1 MLAQGDIRFGALES
15 IADESIDSCVTDPPY
30 GLTNIVRDVKKC
42 RDCARALGGADGK
55 LDRCPRC
62 GGELYYQ
69 RSQAKGGGFMGKDWD
84 GSGVSFSPDTW
95 AEVSRVLKP
104 GAYLLAFGGT
114 RTFHRMTVAIEDA
127 GFEIRDCLCWL
138 YAVGFPKS
146 RDISK
151 AIDEEAGAE
160 RTEVVGTRHRNVKPF
175 DDNNG
180 WNANNTTGS
189 HEYTAPATPEAKQWD
204 GWGTALKPAW
214 EPIILARKPLAA
226 KTVASNVLQYGTGA
240 INVDGCRLGN
250 AGYTS
255 GGKNR
260 SVAFGMNGLTD
271 EKQPRNDGSAGRW
284 PANLLLDE
292 EAGAMLDEQSGERK
306 SGRRDSDKRTK
317 MLRGNIAP
325 DASNGTHYDDSGGA
339 SRFFYSAKVSQA
351 ERNAGLTE
359 NNPHPTV
366 KPISLMRWLVRLV
379 TQPGGIVLDPFMGS
393 GTTGIAAALEQMQF
407 EGRDLNPE
415 YVEIA
420 RQRIAHWSQVLQPEL
435 L

>member
-1 MLAQGDIRFGALES
+1 
-15 IADESIDSCVTDPPY
+15 
-30 GLTNIVRDVKKC
+30 
-42 RDCARALGGADGK
+42 
-55 LDRCPRC
+55 
-62 GGELYYQ
+62 
-69 RSQAKGGGFMGKDWD
+69 
-84 GSGVSFSPDTW
+84 
-95 AEVSRVLKP
+95 VLKP

-138 YAVGFPKS
+138 YGSGFPKS
-146 RDISK
+146 RNVGK
-151 AIDEEAGAE
+151 EID
-160 RTEVVGTRHRNVKPF
+160 
-175 DDNNG
+175 G
-180 WNANNTTGS
+180 W
-189 HEYTAPATPEAKQWD
+189 E

-284 PANLLLDE
+284 PANVILDETAAGLLDE
-292 EAGAMLDEQSGERK
+292 MSGERPSRPAK
-306 SGRRDSDKRTK
+306 YAVSGDGVGYHDNKGAVMPGFGGSARVGYVDNNT
-317 MLRGNIAP
+317 
-325 DASNGTHYDDSGGA
+325 GA
-339 SRFFYSAKVSQA
+339 SRFFYCAKSSRS
-351 ERNAGLTE
+351 ERNAGLDGMPTQE
-359 NNPHPTV
+359 NVPDYKDKMAKWQKERGRNPDAYVPQQNHHPTV
-366 KPISLMRWLVRLV
+366 KPISLMRWLVRLI
-379 TQPGGIVLDPFMGS
+379 TPPGGIVLDPFMGS

-420 RQRIAHWSQVLQPEL
+420 RQRIAHWTKILQPEL